1 MRLNTAKRKRT
12 QIQIIPASLLIVG
25 SLILSVVVP
34 SNSSSGAPTTL
45 GNTISHRMESLISLQ
60 DPGGFESEKDLA
72 TGRFL
77 VAGRKLGDP
86 NFHKTVILILR
97 YGQDG
102 AAGLVIN
109 RPSKV
114 KLSNV
119 MPEIEELAQRKENLF
134 LGGPVEPGKVLLLL
148 KSAAT
153 PEDSI
158 PVFGDVYV
166 SSSRK
171 ALKRLIKNANKGEKF
186 RIYAGYAGWAPGQL
200 ESERDRGDWHV
211 LKADAETVFD
221 KKSSEVWQELIH
233 RFTAN
238 WVRLKRNVG
247 SKLQRIKVKKQRDQV
262 PSKPLN
268 LKQ

>member
-1 MRLNTAKRKRT
+1 MRLNTVKRKRT

-25 SLILSVVVP
+25 SLILSVVLP
-34 SNSSSGAPTTL
+34 ANSSSDAPKSL
-45 GNTISHRMESLISLQ
+45 SNTIRPRMEVLVSLQ

-72 TGRFL
+72 SGRFL
-77 VAGRKLGDP
+77 VASRKLGDP
-86 NFHKTVILILR
+86 NFHQTVILILK
-97 YGQDG
+97 YGRDG
-102 AAGLVIN
+102 ASGLVIN
-109 RPSKV
+109 HPLKV
-114 KLSNV
+114 KLSTV
-119 MPEIEELAQRKENLF
+119 MPEIKELEQRKEKLF

-148 KSAAT
+148 KSAAI

-171 ALKRLIKNANKGEKF
+171 ALKRLIKSTNKSEKF
-186 RIYAGYAGWAPGQL
+186 RIYAGYAGWASGQL
-200 ESERDRGDWHV
+200 ESEHDRGDWHV

-221 KKSSEVWQELIH
+221 KKSSEIWQELIH

-238 WVRLKRNVG
+238 WVRLKTHVG
-247 SKLQRIKVKKQRDQV
+247 SKLQRIMVKRQRDQV

>member
-1 MRLNTAKRKRT
+1 
-12 QIQIIPASLLIVG
+12 
-25 SLILSVVVP
+25 
-34 SNSSSGAPTTL
+34 
-45 GNTISHRMESLISLQ
+45 MEALASLQ

-77 VAGRKLGDP
+77 VASRKLGDP

-109 RPSKV
+109 RPLKV

-134 LGGPVEPGKVLLLL
+134 LGGPVEPGKVLILL
-148 KSAAT
+148 KSAAK

-158 PVFGDVYV
+158 PVFGDVYA

-171 ALKRLIKNANKGEKF
+171 ELKRLIKSTNKSEKF

-200 ESERDRGDWHV
+200 ESECSRGDWHV
-211 LKADAETVFD
+211 LKADAETVFE
-221 KKSSEVWQELIH
+221 KKSSEIWQELIH
-233 RFTAN
+233 RFTAK
-238 WVRLKRNVG
+238 WVHLKGHDG
-247 SKLQRIKVKKQRDQV
+247 SGFPGFKAKR
-262 PSKPLN
+262 
-268 LKQ
+268 

>member
-1 MRLNTAKRKRT
+1 VVRLNTVKRKST
-12 QIQIIPASLLIVG
+12 KIQIIPASLLIVG
-25 SLILSVVVP
+25 SLILSVVFPV
-34 SNSSSGAPTTL
+34 NSSSGAPTTL
-45 GNTISHRMESLISLQ
+45 SNTIRHRMEALVSLQ
-60 DPGGFESEKDLA
+60 DPGGFEFEKDLA
-72 TGRFL
+72 PGSFL
-77 VAGRKLGDP
+77 VASRKLGDP
-86 NFHKTVILILR
+86 NFYQTVILILR

-109 RPSKV
+109 RPLKV

-134 LGGPVEPGKVLLLL
+134 LGGPVEPGKILLLL
-148 KSAAT
+148 KSAAK

-171 ALKRLIKNANKGEKF
+171 ELKRLIKSTNKSEKF

-200 ESERDRGDWHV
+200 ESECSRGDWHV
-211 LKADAETVFD
+211 LKADAETVFE
-221 KKSSEVWQELIH
+221 KKSLEIWQELIH

-238 WVRLKRNVG
+238 WVHLKNHDG
-247 SKLQRIKVKKQRDQV
+247 SGFPGFKAKR
-262 PSKPLN
+262 
-268 LKQ
+268 